1 MALESLNQAYIG
13 LEKEERKEQVKELG
27 NYIQRILQGE
37 NPFIKEKENREG
49 DILKGLV
56 EEVRALYKKIA
67 PIKETYIEK
76 LKKNSP
82 SSPSS
87 SSSSS
92 SPSTLSSSSL
102 PPTPIPSPS
111 SPSSRVTSSTTSS
124 TSTRSKKKQLQERKL
139 VLLTDKKNKPLDTFS

>member
-87 SSSSS
+87 SSS
-92 SPSTLSSSSL
+92 PSTLSSSSL

-111 SPSSRVTSSTTSS
+111 SPSSRVTSSITSS

>member
-56 EEVRALYKKIA
+56 EEVRALYTKQSQPTIC
-67 PIKETYIEK
+67 IKTAGREA
-76 LKKNSP
+76 
-82 SSPSS
+82 SS
-87 SSSSS
+87 SIYNQNQRKTKYSSYNYR
-92 SPSTLSSSSL
+92 
-102 PPTPIPSPS
+102 
-111 SPSSRVTSSTTSS
+111 RV
-124 TSTRSKKKQLQERKL
+124 
-139 VLLTDKKNKPLDTFS
+139 